1 MVDFS
6 KSLFIVDVLLQLL
19 VLYVPEMGAHEVGKG
34 AKLEGDDLSHLLSF
48 FGLMVRISIK
58 VVLFSLL
65 LDQKSINRTLIALA
79 WSSQCPSSEHNI
91 AAHLLS
97 CKQ

>member
-48 FGLMVRISIK
+48 LVLWCVYLSKWFCFLCCLIKNLSI
-58 VVLFSLL
+58 V
-65 LDQKSINRTLIALA
+65 
-79 WSSQCPSSEHNI
+79 H
-91 AAHLLS
+91 
-97 CKQ
+97 